1 VLACRQ
7 ERTGHQMTSPAPKPA
22 SEPRRPAT
30 PDKIKRSAKAIV
42 AADKAKP
49 AISMRA
55 ALSDMQL
62 LGSVLCGDSWRAW
75 KILLVALMGE
85 RLEESERAVFRE
97 LTGRECEPGEAIE
110 EFWGAIG
117 RRGGKSRAMAVLAV
131 YLAAFRDYRAV
142 TVAGERPTVLLLAA
156 NVKQASISLSYVAGI
171 LESVPLLSQMVKGRT
186 ADSVELINGVVI
198 EVRPASFKGLRGIT
212 AVAVVADEIA
222 FWHTE
227 DSQSSNPDS
236 EIIAALR
243 PSLATTQG
251 PLICISSPYA
261 RRGEL
266 WTTYQRHFGAKG
278 DPKILVAKAPS
289 RTMNPSLPQRV
300 VDRAMERDAAS
311 ASAEYMAEFRT
322 DLERFVSLEAV
333 QDCVPPGVRELPPQ
347 RQAYVCFI
355 DPSGGSADSMT
366 MAIAYRNHDG
376 GAVLVAIRERRPPFS
391 PAAVVAEFA
400 EILRLYGVREVR
412 GDAYGAVWVQ
422 EAFEKL
428 GIGYRHSEKNRS
440 QLYSELLPALNSRE
454 VTLLDDKR
462 LVAQLVGLE
471 RRTSRSGK
479 DSIDHAP
486 GGHDDVANAC
496 AGALVYAVGRRRPE
510 LFWG

>member
-1 VLACRQ
+1 
-7 ERTGHQMTSPAPKPA
+7 MTSPAPKPA

-198 EVRPASFKGLRGIT
+198 EVRPASFRGLRGIT
-212 AVAVVADEIA
+212 AVAVICDEIA
-222 FWHTE
+222 FWYTE
-227 DSQSSNPDS
+227 DNQSSNPES

-243 PSLATTQG
+243 PALSTTSG
-251 PLICISSPYA
+251 PLIAALDLSP
-261 RRGEL
+261 
-266 WTTYQRHFGAKG
+266 
-278 DPKILVAKAPS
+278 
-289 RTMNPSLPQRV
+289 
-300 VDRAMERDAAS
+300 
-311 ASAEYMAEFRT
+311 
-322 DLERFVSLEAV
+322 
-333 QDCVPPGVRELPPQ
+333 
-347 RQAYVCFI
+347 
-355 DPSGGSADSMT
+355 
-366 MAIAYRNHDG
+366 
-376 GAVLVAIRERRPPFS
+376 
-391 PAAVVAEFA
+391 
-400 EILRLYGVREVR
+400 
-412 GDAYGAVWVQ
+412 
-422 EAFEKL
+422 
-428 GIGYRHSEKNRS
+428 
-440 QLYSELLPALNSRE
+440 
-454 VTLLDDKR
+454 
-462 LVAQLVGLE
+462 LVGP
-471 RRTSRSGK
+471 S
-479 DSIDHAP
+479 
-486 GGHDDVANAC
+486 
-496 AGALVYAVGRRRPE
+496 
-510 LFWG
+510 